1 MEGTAGGLLAAGWTD
16 PEARGLHGLTRERV
30 LGAQV
35 AGADGALTRSGG
47 RVVKNVAGYDLHRLH
62 AGAGG
67 AFGVLTELCFR
78 LEPLPERR
86 AVVCVTLADA
96 AAAETAWRW
105 LRREGPDPSGLE
117 LRAAPDGSARLRAWF
132 LGDDEP
138 VREAVAA
145 ARRGWER
152 WGMVAGGDADAAD
165 AADTDAGGAD
175 AAGPWLALRL
185 LTAPSRVFAAQARAA
200 DLARVRTLAP
210 AIVAYPNDGEVQ
222 LRVAGEAVPLA
233 GLLGEI
239 AAGARAGAWHYR
251 IDGQAPGWT
260 APEVPGWSADAAA
273 LRLMAR
279 VKEAFDPRGVLRPG
293 SYSAARLAAAAE
305 FFAGGAEERV
315 R

>member
-1 MEGTAGGLLAAGWTD
+1 
-16 PEARGLHGLTRERV
+16 
-30 LGAQV
+30 
-35 AGADGALTRSGG
+35 
-47 RVVKNVAGYDLHRLH
+47 
-62 AGAGG
+62 
-67 AFGVLTELCFR
+67 VLTELCLR
-78 LEPLPERR
+78 LEPLPDRR
-86 AVVCVTLADA
+86 AAVSVAVADA
-96 AAAETAWRW
+96 AAAEAAWRW

-117 LRAAPDGSARLRAWF
+117 LRAAGDGSARLRAWF

-138 VREAVAA
+138 VREATAA
-145 ARRGWER
+145 ARRGWEP
-152 WGMVAGGDADAAD
+152 WGTVTGGDADAAGAED
-165 AADTDAGGAD
+165 AD

-200 DLARVRTLAP
+200 DLARARSLAP
-210 AIVAYPNDGEVQ
+210 AIVAYPNDGEVH
-222 LRVAGEAVPLA
+222 LRVAGEAAPLA
-233 GLLGEI
+233 ELLGEI

-251 IDGQAPGWT
+251 IDGQAPGWA
-260 APEVPGWSADAAA
+260 APEVPAWSADAAA